1 MLTYGFFNS
10 LNGDRVYNADQMS
23 SMFEGL
29 ISDGIFESV
38 GNKLQVTAGSGMN
51 VNVDT
56 GRAFL
61 EDRWCRNDAIVS
73 VAINSANVTLP
84 RWTAVVLRKN
94 VTNRNIVLATVDGEA
109 AETPTKPSI
118 TRSGDV
124 YELCLAYVY
133 VPASATAITQENIT
147 DTRAD
152 TSVCGWVTGLIEQV
166 DTATLFAQWEA
177 AYQQAIADMN
187 DFEDGLEA
195 EMEEWQ
201 EGFQSDIEAWEA
213 SMKTA
218 FDAWLDTLTEELNVN
233 TYVEDYYKTASFTSG
248 TTHTVTL
255 DMTNYTY
262 AAEDVI
268 TVWINGLIAIAG
280 TDYTID
286 TTGAAPVLTFTQF
299 KAASTS
305 EPYSIVVQV
314 IKSRIGFSS

>member
-10 LNGDRVYNADQMS
+10 MDGDRIYNADQIS

-29 ISDGIFESV
+29 ITDGVFESV
-38 GNKLQVTAGSGMN
+38 GDKMQVTAGTGMYLYIN
-51 VNVDT
+51 S
-56 GRAFL
+56 GRAFV
-61 EDRWCRNDAIVS
+61 EDRWCKIDSVEAIEVNPADVS
-73 VAINSANVTLP
+73 YP
-84 RWTAVVLRKN
+84 RWTAIVLRKN
-94 VTNRNIVLATVDGEA
+94 ISDRNIVLGTVDGEPA
-109 AETPTKPSI
+109 QTPIKPAI

-133 VPASATAITQENIT
+133 VAANAVEIAQTDIT

-187 DFEDGLEA
+187 DFEA

-233 TYVEDYYKTASFTSG
+233 TYVEDYWKTQTYTSG
-248 TTHTVTL
+248 DLHTMNL
-255 DMTNYTY
+255 NMTGYTY

-268 TVWINGLIAIAG
+268 TVWINGLIA
-280 TDYTID
+280 TPEVDYTIN
-286 TTGAAPVLTFTQF
+286 TTGAVPVLTFEQS
-299 KAASTS
+299 ANASS
-305 EPYSIVVQV
+305 LEPYSVVVQV

>member
-10 LNGDRVYNADQMS
+10 LNGDRTYNADQMS

-38 GNKLQVTAGSGMN
+38 GNKFQVTAGDGMS

-61 EDRWCRNDAIVS
+61 EDRWCRNDAVVS
-73 VAINSANVTLP
+73 VSISAASVTLP
-84 RWTAVVLRKN
+84 RWTAVVLRKD

-109 AETPTKPSI
+109 ASTPVKPSI

-124 YELCLAYVY
+124 YEICLAYVY
-133 VPASATAITQENIT
+133 VAANATEIASENIT

-152 TSVCGWVTGLIEQV
+152 TTVCGWVTGLIEQV
-166 DTATLFAQWEA
+166 DTSTLFAQWEA
-177 AYQQAIADMN
+177 AYNTNVANMEN
-187 DFEDGLEA
+187 FEQGLET
-195 EMEEWQ
+195 EMQEWQ
-201 EGFQSDIEAWEA
+201 AGFQGDMEDWEDQQ
-213 SMKTA
+213 KTS

-248 TTHTVTL
+248 TGHTVYL
-255 DMTNYTY
+255 DMTGYTY
-262 AAEDVI
+262 AAEDI
-268 TVWINGLIAIAG
+268 INVWINGLIAVAG
-280 TDYTID
+280 DDYNITAEGGTPFISFLQ
-286 TTGAAPVLTFTQF
+286 GRAAN
-299 KAASTS
+299 AN
-305 EPYSIVVQV
+305 EPYVVVVQV